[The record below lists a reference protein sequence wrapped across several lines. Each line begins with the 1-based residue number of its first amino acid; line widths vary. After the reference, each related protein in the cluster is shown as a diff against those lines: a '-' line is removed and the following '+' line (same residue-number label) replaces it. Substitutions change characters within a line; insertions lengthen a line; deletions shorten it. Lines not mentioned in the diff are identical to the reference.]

1 FNVGTYPLMLIG
13 IEGLPD
19 DQYRVEIHEVHSG
32 DFSLPADILEF
43 LGIWGLGRLTTG
55 YSFDYEHV
63 PKYGQGYCTVEERPG
78 NKYRAKTF
86 VFYVMEL
93 DDWTPIG
100 WFPCHPNNV
109 QFRYS
114 VFSVNV
120 VRPYNLRA
128 TDITETSL
136 TLRWNHDY
144 IDLIDGYTVKRDGQV
159 IGNLPSSQLYWDDSG
174 LEPGH
179 TYHYEVLAR
188 KDDIYSA
195 PAHLDVS
202 TLPQYMIAQSKYP
215 KMSAFNNGPKVAKYS
230 NNVYVLYVR
239 NHISGKP
246 YYACCL
252 RSTDDGLSFLP
263 EEIFQYG
270 QGTGWYGLVGYPT
283 IRLDNN
289 GTPHV
294 VCEV

>member
-1 FNVGTYPLMLIG
+1 EDVAGIIAATAKDIPPEGYDDSTGAGRINAYDALRYFEYPSSIRYYPISAIYHFNVGTYPLMLIG

-215 KMSAFNNGPKVAKYS
+215 KMSASV
-230 NNVYVLYVR
+230 
-239 NHISGKP
+239 
-246 YYACCL
+246 
-252 RSTDDGLSFLP
+252 
-263 EEIFQYG
+263 
-270 QGTGWYGLVGYPT
+270 GT
-283 IRLDNN
+283 
-289 GTPHV
+289 
-294 VCEV
+294 